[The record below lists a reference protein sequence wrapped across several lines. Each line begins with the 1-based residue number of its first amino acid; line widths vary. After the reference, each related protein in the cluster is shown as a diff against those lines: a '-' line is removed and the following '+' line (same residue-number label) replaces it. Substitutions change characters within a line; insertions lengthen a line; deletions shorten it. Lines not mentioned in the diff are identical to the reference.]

1 MNKWSRK
8 KTGDRTAAK
17 LLVIIAAVLVVM
29 SLMMPGVFFSVKNF
43 KSMAFQFPE
52 FGIFAIAMALA
63 MMTGGCDLSIVSVGN
78 LAAILSGSF
87 LLKMAGHADGGR
99 MWLVILAAFCIALL
113 TGMAAGLFNG
123 LCIAGIGIPP
133 ILTTLGTM
141 QLFAGIGIVV
151 TKGTSLYSFPE
162 QLNRLGNG
170 YLFGFLPIPAVL
182 FFLVV
187 GLLIFLIQK
196 CSFGMKLYMIG
207 TNARAAEF
215 SGADNRKIV
224 IRSYMLSG
232 ILAAAAGFIILA
244 RTNSA
249 NADYGGNYIIQ
260 SMLVAIMGG
269 VDPKG
274 GKGKVTGIVL
284 AVFTLQ
290 LLSSGLNMMNVSSYF
305 KQLVYG
311 ALLLSMII
319 TNTFPIWESWKKII
333 NKIHCKSLQKAFW

>member
-1 MNKWSRK
+1 M
-8 KTGDRTAAK
+8 
-17 LLVIIAAVLVVM
+17 
-29 SLMMPGVFFSVKNF
+29 
-43 KSMAFQFPE
+43 
-52 FGIFAIAMALA
+52 
-63 MMTGGCDLSIVSVGN
+63 
-78 LAAILSGSF
+78 
-87 LLKMAGHADGGR
+87 
-99 MWLVILAAFCIALL
+99 
-113 TGMAAGLFNG
+113 
-123 LCIAGIGIPP
+123 
-133 ILTTLGTM
+133 
-141 QLFAGIGIVV
+141 FAGIGIVV

-333 NKIHCKSLQKAFW
+333 NKIHCKSLQKGDIT

>member
-1 MNKWSRK
+1 MKQWKLKR
-8 KTGDRTAAK
+8 TGDATVAK
-17 LLVIIAAVLVVM
+17 LFIIIAAVLVVM
-29 SLMMPGVFFSVKNF
+29 SFLMPGVFFTVKNF

-63 MMTGGCDLSIVSVGN
+63 VMTGGCDLSIVSVGN
-78 LAAILSGSF
+78 LAAILSGTF
-87 LLKMAGHADGGR
+87 ILKMAGNADGFKL
-99 MWLVILAAFCIALL
+99 WLVILAAFLIALV

-151 TKGTSLYSFPE
+151 TRGTSLYSFPE
-162 QLNRLGNG
+162 QLNQLGNG

-182 FFLVV
+182 FLLVV
-187 GLLIFLIQK
+187 LLLIFLIQK
-196 CSFGMKLYMIG
+196 CSFGIKLYMIG
-207 TNARAAEF
+207 TNAKAAEF
-215 SGADNRKIV
+215 SGADNRKMV
-224 IRSYMLSG
+224 ILSYMLSG
-232 ILAAAAGFIILA
+232 ILAATAGFIILA

-249 NADYGGNYIIQ
+249 NADYGSNYIIQ

-274 GKGKVTGIVL
+274 GKGKVTGIVM

-305 KQLVYG
+305 KQLIYG

-319 TNTFPIWESWKKII
+319 TNTFPIREYVKKLTARVCRKGIGHES
-333 NKIHCKSLQKAFW
+333 

>member
-1 MNKWSRK
+1 MKQWKFKR
-8 KTGDRTAAK
+8 TGDATVTK
-17 LLVIIAAVLVVM
+17 LFIIITAVLVVM
-29 SLMMPGVFFSVKNF
+29 SFLMPGVFFTAKNF

-78 LAAILSGSF
+78 LAAILSGTF
-87 LLKMAGHADGGR
+87 ILKMAGNADGFKL
-99 MWLVILAAFCIALL
+99 WLVILAAFFIALV

-151 TKGTSLYSFPE
+151 TRGTSLYSFPE
-162 QLNRLGNG
+162 QLNQLGNG
-170 YLFGFLPIPAVL
+170 YLFGFLPIPAAL
-182 FFLVV
+182 FLLVV
-187 GLLIFLIQK
+187 LLLIFLIQK
-196 CSFGMKLYMIG
+196 CSFGIKLYMIG
-207 TNARAAEF
+207 TNAKAAEF
-215 SGADNRKIV
+215 SGADNRKMV
-224 IRSYMLSG
+224 ILSYMLSG
-232 ILAAAAGFIILA
+232 ILAATAGFIILA

-249 NADYGGNYIIQ
+249 NADYGSNYIIQ

-274 GKGKVTGIVL
+274 GKGKVTGIVM

-305 KQLVYG
+305 KQLIYG

-319 TNTFPIWESWKKII
+319 TNTFPIREYVKKLTARVCRKGIG
-333 NKIHCKSLQKAFW
+333 HEL